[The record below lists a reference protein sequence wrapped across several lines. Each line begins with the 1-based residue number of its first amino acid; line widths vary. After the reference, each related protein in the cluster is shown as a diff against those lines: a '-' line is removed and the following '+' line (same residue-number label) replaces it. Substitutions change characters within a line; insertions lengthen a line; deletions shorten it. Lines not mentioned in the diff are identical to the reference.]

1 MDADIPT
8 NYDIDIPTI
17 TTAEVRT
24 AEELGINDC
33 NNIDIDLNER
43 EISVVLDDVN
53 VQDNWGVDLNEENM
67 HVLQNENQD
76 GLFSETEKFE
86 DLNDCLC
93 DIGDGLSEPFR
104 KKREI
109 DEMLEGTQ
117 TTYSI
122 DTMIE

>member
-53 VQDNWGVDLNEENM
+53 VHRYAEYLKK
-67 HVLQNENQD
+67 
-76 GLFSETEKFE
+76 FSEKTQFLIITHRKGTMEAAKTMYGVTME
-86 DLNDCLC
+86 EHGISKL
-93 DIGDGLSEPFR
+93 LSIR
-104 KKREI
+104 
-109 DEMLEGTQ
+109 L
-117 TTYSI
+117 
-122 DTMIE
+122 